1 MNKES
6 TRENKVYKYYLLG
19 LNNKEI
25 AKLLE
30 VSEKTIQR
38 IIKNGNFK
46 ELSKPV
52 SISEKAKELRKKGL
66 TYTQISKALKRS
78 KTSIYNYLHDK

>member
-1 MNKES
+1 MNKKT
-6 TRENKVYKYYLLG
+6 TRESQVYKYYLLG

-25 AKLLE
+25 AKLLD

-46 ELSKPV
+46 ELSKPI
-52 SISEKAKELRKKGL
+52 SISEKAKELREKGL
-66 TYTQISKALKRS
+66 TYTQIAKALKRS
-78 KTSIYNYLHDK
+78 KTSIYNYLHK